1 MQATIRHNLT
11 NHSRG
16 FITGA
21 QVHNAFKAQTR
32 KEMLAASRLHKKT
45 ISKARRARAPIGSEF
60 IDTEALISPQ
70 IKSTLQLG
78 RDAELK
84 KETNLMIISGDVK
97 QRKRPPTKAEPLLP
111 FLQ

>member
-45 ISKARRARAPIGSEF
+45 ITKARRARAPIGSEF
-60 IDTEALISPQ
+60 IDTKALISPQ

-78 RDAELK
+78 RDAELQ
-84 KETNLMIISGDVK
+84 KETHLMIISGDVK
-97 QRKRPPTKAEPLLP
+97 QRKRPPTRAEPLLP

>member
-32 KEMLAASRLHKKT
+32 KEMLAASRFHKKT
-45 ISKARRARAPIGSEF
+45 ISKARHQRRPVMSEF
-60 IDTEALISPQ
+60 INTEAHVSPQ
-70 IKSTLQLG
+70 IKSANQLG
-78 RDAELK
+78 REDEL
-84 KETNLMIISGDVK
+84 EEEFDMMIFAGDING
-97 QRKRPPTKAEPLLP
+97 RKRPPTRAEPLLP